1 MKQINMAWYWDC
13 PSRGGGVGL
22 GLMLVLEAV
31 ALGNQ
36 RVCGFL
42 TT

>member
-13 PSRGGGVGL
+13 PSRGGGV